1 MCNGTTWFLHALFLV
16 PGTCLDFTLIATR
29 YITGMFVQLMTYK

>member
-1 MCNGTTWFLHALFLV
+1 MCNDT
-16 PGTCLDFTLIATR
+16 PGFKRFVFSTCLDFTLIATR